1 MTTKKDDVKFE
12 DELAQLEEIVHKLEN
27 GDVPLEDAIKEFQNG
42 MKLSESLKKT
52 LDEAEQVLVKSV
64 GKNGEETDFAAE

>member
-64 GKNGEETDFAAE
+64 GKNGEETELAAE